1 MATLT
6 TTQMEAK
13 ILNLETQ
20 IKGLVTK
27 INNVTTEVNGKTN
40 VVDANRNNADLRAL
54 ITDNGTLISNVE
66 EKLAKVILP
75 EETRYYLTEGEVTDF
90 QSNFN
95 QLKAMMISFE
105 KLYKNLVAYSS
116 TL

>member
-1 MATLT
+1 MSTLT
-6 TTQMEAK
+6 TEQLEMK
-13 ILNLETQ
+13 VLNLETQ

-27 INNVTTEVNGKTN
+27 INNVTTEVNSKTN
-40 VVDANRNNADLRAL
+40 VVDANRNNIELRSL
-54 ITDNGTLISNVE
+54 ISDNGTLITNLE

-75 EETRYYLTEGEVTDF
+75 AETRFYLSEGEVTDF

-116 TL
+116 NL